1 MNKGTLSRRRKH
13 NGSQQGGFTL
23 IEILV
28 SLIIL
33 SVGVMG
39 IAAMQMSTYKQL
51 RTSQNMSTAAMLA
64 GDIADRMR
72 ANPAAALNNSY
83 NHTKTPANVRDC
95 AALACTSAQL
105 ATYDIAQ
112 WQQRVT
118 GNNGGDTREPGSLPS
133 GQGTVARIGT
143 TSDFNITVRWD
154 DNLSGSEGSACTALN
169 PDDEQ
174 TSADKDCRVTVLSL

>member
-1 MNKGTLSRRRKH
+1 MTMRTSDHRTPNRSGE
-13 NGSQQGGFTL
+13 GGFTL
-23 IEILV
+23 IEVLV

-51 RTSQNMSTAAMLA
+51 QTSQNMSTAAMLA

-72 ANPAAALNNSY
+72 ANQAAALANSY
-83 NHTKTPANVRDC
+83 NHTTAPDAVRNC
-95 AALACTSAQL
+95 AALTCTTAQL

-112 WQQRVT
+112 WQQRLT
-118 GNNGGDTREPGSLPS
+118 GANGGGARDPGSLPS
-133 GQGTVARIGT
+133 GEGTVARIAGT
-143 TSDFNITVRWD
+143 NNFNIIVRWD
-154 DNLSGSEGSACTALN
+154 DDLSGSNGTACTAVN
-169 PDDEQ
+169 PDDEP